1 MKVKLTTLCEN
12 TAGKPGFAAEWG
24 LSILIETEKT
34 TVLFDTGKS
43 SAVLENADKLGI
55 DLRKID
61 RIVLSHGHGDH
72 TGGIRKV
79 LKRVGKMEVVAHP
92 AIWEKKYTKRP
103 YETLEAYC
111 GIPFARE
118 ELESL
123 GASFTLTAQPFT
135 LSDRMMTTGEIDMT
149 VDYETVE
156 PSLLLKKG
164 NMFKPD
170 IFRDD
175 LSIVMKTDE
184 GLVVI
189 LGCAHRGTINTI
201 HHAQKMTGEE
211 RVYAVVGGTH
221 LFPASEERVERTISE
236 LMELDVKK
244 VGISHCNGF
253 YASMRV
259 AQALGRDRFFLNNA
273 GTQVTFPI

>member
-24 LSILIETEKT
+24 LSILVETEET
-34 TVLFDTGKS
+34 TVLFDTGGS
-43 SAVLENADKLGI
+43 SVALTNADKLGI

-61 RIVLSHGHGDH
+61 RIVLSHGHADH
-72 TGGIRKV
+72 TGGLRNV

-103 YETLEAYC
+103 YETSEAYC

-123 GASFTLTAQPFT
+123 GASFTLTAKPFI
-135 LSDRMMTTGEIDMT
+135 LSDRMMTTGEIEVT
-149 VDYETVE
+149 VDYESVE
-156 PSLLLKKG
+156 QNLLLKKG
-164 NMFKPD
+164 SA
-170 IFRDD
+170 FRQDPIADD
-175 LSIVMKTDE
+175 LSIVVKTDE
-184 GLVVI
+184 GLIVI
-189 LGCAHRGTINTI
+189 QGCGHRGTINTI

-221 LFPASEERVERTISE
+221 LFPASEERVERTINE
-236 LMELDVKK
+236 LREIDVQR
-244 VGISHCNGF
+244 VGLSHCNGF

-259 AQALGRDRFFLNNA
+259 AQALGDRFFLNNA
-273 GTQVTFPI
+273 GTQITLP